1 MKQAK
6 VKHLQ
11 GNGGYNSSHGYMY
24 THECTVEETD
34 GTLITGEVAS
44 KGESP
49 PYVIGDDIWYE
60 IKTTHPQYGHKLK
73 VTKTPPDQHGAPRPA
88 AAHQPGGQDRIGN
101 QWAIRDAVNMLHLQG
116 NPIHFQTVAAVARE
130 LVKMRDNL
138 GDYGLQNEPE

>member
-24 THECTVEETD
+24 TFECTVEEPD
-34 GTLITGEVAS
+34 GTLTTGEVGS
-44 KGESP
+44 KGERP
-49 PYVIGDDIWYE
+49 PYAIGDDIWYE

-73 VTKTPPDQHGAPRPA
+73 VTKTPPGEIGAYRPA
-88 AAHQPGGQDRIGN
+88 APRGGSEDRIGN

-116 NPIHFQTVAAVARE
+116 DPINYQTVAAVARE

-138 GDYGLQNEPE
+138 GSYGLQNEPG

>member
-24 THECTVEETD
+24 THECTVEEAD

-44 KGESP
+44 KGERP

-73 VTKTPPDQHGAPRPA
+73 VTKTAPDQHVAPRPA
-88 AAHQPGGQDRIGN
+88 APDKGGEDRIGN

-138 GDYGLQNEPE
+138 GEYGLKNEEE